1 MRKWLALVV
10 VVAFSAAGIGVV
22 YAVDAALPDKQRLK
36 SIDVEAARRVVL
48 PPPVGTVDYAEF
60 GYPAVTTA
68 GAPELRYERSLA
80 VPNVELAHLRES
92 VQLALAPPRD
102 ESIAWIWLVVAGV
115 LCTLMAASGMF
126 LWRRRGR
133 LASPA

>member
-1 MRKWLALVV
+1 M
-10 VVAFSAAGIGVV
+10 VVAFAAAGIGVV

-68 GAPELRYERSLA
+68 GTPELRFERSLA
-80 VPNVELAHLRES
+80 VPSVELVHLPDS
-92 VQLALAPPRD
+92 VQLALARPNED
-102 ESIAWIWLVVAGV
+102 SIAWIWLVVAGL
-115 LCTLMAASGMF
+115 LCTLMAASGTF

-133 LASPA
+133 SLSPA